1 MLWCGWLIPQFLL
14 LGPALVGRTVDL
26 PVDLL
31 ALRNWYLPDRPEYAD
46 VLQHGH
52 EPSDMVLLYPEMR
65 EFATNEIRA
74 GRLPFWQPANFAGA
88 PFAVW
93 PKYSPFEVPY
103 YLAPFPVTLARIAL
117 LQAVTVGSGMWQ
129 RALANALVPLFSVR
143 S

>member
-1 MLWCGWLIPQFLL
+1 VLWCGWLIPQFLL

-26 PVDLL
+26 PVDLF

-65 EFATNEIRA
+65 EFATKEIRA
-74 GRLPFWQPANFAGA
+74 GRLPLWQPANFAGA
-88 PFAVW
+88 PFAIW

-103 YLAPFPVTLARIAL
+103 YLAPLPVTLAWIAL

-129 RALANALVPLFSVR
+129 RALANALVPLFSIR